1 VTWLND
7 AVLLA
12 PAVLLDART
21 GWEPAGDDGFRVS
34 VTDAGRTVSAQV
46 FLDDEGRPRDFRT
59 EDRWADLPGRPVGR
73 PSGTCPTA
81 SGPVLRAPA
90 GRGRRD
96 GEAVAA
102 SVRRL
107 RRREDGGECHR
118 DLRRPG
124 PDGVPVAEVAD
135 RCPHRGDHGP
145 FRGTQPRRLQAPG
158 EDTVATGAEQ
168 PGQRRGVVRL
178 VRRVRRLA
186 DGTAGEQP
194 QRPARRTAACRWAR
208 SRAGSSQLPW

>member
-118 DLRRPG
+118 DLRRQVRTASQSRKSP
-124 PDGVPVAEVAD
+124 
-135 RCPHRGDHGP
+135 
-145 FRGTQPRRLQAPG
+145 
-158 EDTVATGAEQ
+158 TGARIAVTTARSGALSRDGSRR
-168 PGQRRGVVRL
+168 PGKTRWPRGPSSPVSVAVSYGSSGGYGGSPMGPLENSHSGR
-178 VRRVRRLA
+178 
-186 DGTAGEQP
+186 
-194 QRPARRTAACRWAR
+194 ARRTAACRWAR